1 MSESEFVQN
10 SFEEHILA
18 AQKSL
23 ILSINAIPLMADVIS
38 KSFQSGGKL
47 LICGNGG
54 SAADAQ
60 HLAAEFVS
68 AFSKD
73 IRRAGMPAIALTT
86 DTSILTAYSNDFAFD
101 DIFSRQLEA
110 LGKNGDVLLVFST
123 SGNSQNCLNAVG
135 YARLNGI
142 VTLGFTGVDGRLS
155 TVVDHCLSVAS
166 NNTQHIQEV
175 HQVAYHILVGLVEKK
190 LY

>member
-1 MSESEFVQN
+1 MSESTYIQKAFQ
-10 SFEEHILA
+10 EHILA
-18 AQKSL
+18 VRESL
-23 ILSINAIPLMADVIS
+23 TLCVNTIPQMADVIC
-38 KSFQSGGKL
+38 KSFNSGGKL

-68 AFSKD
+68 AFSKN
-73 IRRAGMPAIALTT
+73 IKRAGMPAIALTT
-86 DTSILTAYSNDFAFD
+86 DSSILTAYSNDFTFD

-110 LGKNGDVLLVFST
+110 LGKKGDVLLVLST
-123 SGNSQNCLNAVG
+123 SGNSKNCLNAVE

-142 VTLGFTGVDGRLS
+142 ITLGFSGVDGRLRN
-155 TVVDHCLSVAS
+155 VVDHCFSVAS

-175 HQVAYHILVGLVEKK
+175 HQVAYHILAGLVEKK
-190 LY
+190 QF